1 MIILFIF
8 NDQFAY
14 EYRISNRIVEM
25 SVHTHL
31 HTYHFNI
38 KKKKIS
44 FLSKHYE
51 NKDEKKNL
59 NWNSINNSIRVS
71 FFFFSIFFTFIDD
84 QEWWTERFLHCL
96 HLLCRC
102 QSLRSA
108 TIIIIII
115 VILLYKLEI
124 TIETK
129 SEKKIQRSRIF
140 QEKCHFNC
148 IFFSLSKKNKLI
160 FSKSEWKFVFHFR
173 FRRIFV
179 FTHPQLCRYIYR
191 YKQLNFFIFFFTL

>member
-1 MIILFIF
+1 MQWPICI
-8 NDQFAY
+8 
-14 EYRISNRIVEM
+14 RISNIESNCRNV
-25 SVHTHL
+25 SPHTL
-31 HTYHFNI
+31 TYISFQYQ
-38 KKKKIS
+38 KKKIS

-51 NKDEKKNL
+51 NKDEKKIELKFNQQF
-59 NWNSINNSIRVS
+59 NSCVS
-71 FFFFSIFFTFIDD
+71 LFFSIFFTFIDD

-148 IFFSLSKKNKLI
+148 IFFFSRKKNKLI

>member
-51 NKDEKKNL
+51 NKDEKKIELKFNQQF
-59 NWNSINNSIRVS
+59 NSCVS
-71 FFFFSIFFTFIDD
+71 LFFSIFFTFIDD

-148 IFFSLSKKNKLI
+148 IFFSLEKKTNW
-160 FSKSEWKFVFHFR
+160 FSQKVNENLFF
-173 FRRIFV
+173 IFV
-179 FTHPQLCRYIYR
+179 FVASSFSHIHNCVD
-191 YKQLNFFIFFFTL
+191 IFTGINN